1 MPSRGTGYQHTLEV
15 VRLAWD
21 IWAGPP
27 VPRYAPHRRWPRRQL
42 KPPRL
47 VPLSRRRSELSMRLS
62 RSRITKILMLVLGV
76 LSTPNVGARAV
87 QGPHC
92 AKHEQSALHP
102 AHHQASSAH
111 AASVQPGTQHDC
123 PHCPATEC
131 AHLVPCATSTNPVTA
146 AVSLVVTEFSPGHV
160 GVPTVRT
167 HARSRTHEPP
177 TPPPQLIA

>member
-1 MPSRGTGYQHTLEV
+1 MPSRGPLPAHPGSCTSCLGYLGWSSCSSLCTSSTVAQAPIE
-15 VRLAWD
+15 ASS
-21 IWAGPP
+21 AG
-27 VPRYAPHRRWPRRQL
+27 A
-42 KPPRL
+42 
-47 VPLSRRRSELSMRLS
+47 LSRRRSELSMRLS
-62 RSRITKILMLVLGV
+62 RSRITKILMLLLGI
-76 LSTPNVGARAV
+76 LSTPSVGARAL

-131 AHLVPCATSTNPVTA
+131 AHLVPCATSTSPVTA
-146 AVSLVVTEFSPGHV
+146 AASLVVTESSPGHV